1 MSDLSFQYSLFAR
14 LRALEESAFPKTC
27 ANCGREYRTH
37 EEFLTATHPVRRD
50 HTGLKQSYDDDGAV
64 IVDVFRNCV
73 CGSTLLESF
82 HDRRDTSPAGQKRR
96 ARFAEMLGSLVAAGL
111 PEPLVRGELLLLM
124 RGKPNRLVE
133 LIRSVKE
140 GAAGIDGT
148 LPPF

>member
-1 MSDLSFQYSLFAR
+1 MSDLSFQHSLFAR

-27 ANCGREYRTH
+27 ANCGRKYRTH

-96 ARFAEMLGSLVAAGL
+96 ARFAEMLSSLVAAGL
-111 PEPLVRGELLLLM
+111 SESVVRGELLLLM

-133 LIRSVKE
+133 LIRSVKD
-140 GAAGIDGT
+140 GAGGGDG
-148 LPPF
+148 LPLP

>member
-96 ARFAEMLGSLVAAGL
+96 ARFAEMLSSLVLAGL
-111 PEPLVRGELLLLM
+111 SESVVRAELLLLM

-133 LIRSVKE
+133 LIRSVKV
-140 GAAGIDGT
+140 GAGGGDG
-148 LPPF
+148 LPLP

>member
-1 MSDLSFQYSLFAR
+1 MSDLSFQHSLFAR

-27 ANCGREYRTH
+27 ANCGRKSRTH

-96 ARFAEMLGSLVAAGL
+96 ARFAEMLSSLVAAGL
-111 PEPLVRGELLLLM
+111 SESVVRGELLLLM

-133 LIRSVKE
+133 LIRSVKD
-140 GAAGIDGT
+140 GAGGGDG
-148 LPPF
+148 LPLP